1 MVGSLI
7 YAFSK
12 VLRDF
17 PDGPVVKILHFHCRG
32 LVFDSWL
39 GKFHMPRDVAKKKK
53 KKKKQFPCIMFLHA
67 LSSPFPHF
75 DRI

>member
-17 PDGPVVKILHFHCRG
+17 PDGPVVKTLP
-32 LVFDSWL
+32 SNAE
-39 GKFHMPRDVAKKKK
+39 DVGSV
-53 KKKKQFPCIMFLHA
+53 
-67 LSSPFPHF
+67 LS
-75 DRI
+75 